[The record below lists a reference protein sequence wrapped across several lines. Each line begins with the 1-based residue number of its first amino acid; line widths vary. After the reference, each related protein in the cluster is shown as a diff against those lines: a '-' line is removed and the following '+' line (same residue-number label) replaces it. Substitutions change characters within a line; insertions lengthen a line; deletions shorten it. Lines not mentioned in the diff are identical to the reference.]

1 MAKVKVLFDGKISSS
16 DLNSVLVRKML
27 RIRKMKTIEDTVQ
40 YLTGGRFVL
49 LQQFVNF
56 ASRSL
61 SENVV
66 DGMLIPVYQR
76 KLLVLVYYSY
86 FH

>member
-66 DGMLIPVYQR
+66 DDYKMQLFGEIR
-76 KLLVLVYYSY
+76 KLLE
-86 FH
+86 

>member
-1 MAKVKVLFDGKISSS
+1 
-16 DLNSVLVRKML
+16 ML